1 MLSILIATRNTRDL
15 LADLLT
21 SIRNDASI
29 APHLKELILV
39 DNGSTDGTEE
49 MTRERFPEVLYLR
62 NEENRGFAAAVNQG
76 LARSTGEILLLL
88 NSDTRLIPGELQKL
102 RFFMVQN
109 PSVAVAGP
117 QLVYEGMELQRSVAN
132 VPSLLAEVVPS
143 SILERLFPNSFG
155 VKRSDIKAP
164 HDVPSLIGAAL
175 MIRTAAARLLGGFD
189 ERFFF
194 FLEETDFCV
203 RARGKDYRVIF
214 FPLTRVVHLQGRTVR
229 RTWVRGRIEYA
240 ISLHRFIGKYH
251 SHLYEGLFA
260 MVRVSKSLLFL
271 VGVSLLP
278 FLLFSASVRRR
289 YAYYAR
295 LLHWHA
301 KGRPDDAG
309 LRSSSPG

>member
-1 MLSILIATRNTRDL
+1 MVARRQAT
-15 LADLLT
+15 
-21 SIRNDASI
+21 AS
-29 APHLKELILV
+29 APPASSG
-39 DNGSTDGTEE
+39 DRT
-49 MTRERFPEVLYLR
+49 P
-62 NEENRGFAAAVNQG
+62 
-76 LARSTGEILLLL
+76 
-88 NSDTRLIPGELQKL
+88 DTRQRLIDAAIDLFL
-102 RFFMVQN
+102 
-109 PSVAVAGP
+109 
-117 QLVYEGMELQRSVAN
+117 N
-132 VPSLLAEVVPS
+132 VGYQ
-143 SILERLFPNSFG
+143 G
-155 VKRSDIKAP
+155 VRISDIKAP
-164 HDVPSLIGAAL
+164 RDVPSLIGAAL

-203 RARGKDYRVIF
+203 RARGKDYRVVF
-214 FPLTRVVHLQGRTVR
+214 FPVTRVVHLQGRTVR

-251 SHLYEGLFA
+251 SHLYERLFA

-278 FLLFSASVRRR
+278 FLLFGASVRRR